1 MCQTVHMP
9 SKAPHAD
16 RRHVALSKERILD
29 AAIAILDDSGV
40 DGDATGL
47 TLRALM
53 ARLSTGSGAIYHYVA
68 NMDELRAEAADQV
81 LSQYLGDLPAD
92 ADPAAR
98 LRIVAAGIFD
108 ALDAHSW
115 VGTQLTR
122 GAFKPG
128 AFRIWKVIG
137 TELQRFGLTETALTD
152 AGSALTNFMLG
163 SAAQH
168 NLTSGQD
175 SNGSD
180 RAARLALVAN
190 QWKLLDPD
198 PLVADIANRL
208 SEHDD
213 REQFL
218 AGVDIIV
225 RGIAG

>member
-1 MCQTVHMP
+1 
-9 SKAPHAD
+9 
-16 RRHVALSKERILD
+16 
-29 AAIAILDDSGV
+29 
-40 DGDATGL
+40 
-47 TLRALM
+47 
-53 ARLSTGSGAIYHYVA
+53 
-68 NMDELRAEAADQV
+68 
-81 LSQYLGDLPAD
+81 
-92 ADPAAR
+92 
-98 LRIVAAGIFD
+98 
-108 ALDAHSW
+108 
-115 VGTQLTR
+115 
-122 GAFKPG
+122 
-128 AFRIWKVIG
+128 
-137 TELQRFGLTETALTD
+137 
-152 AGSALTNFMLG
+152 MLG